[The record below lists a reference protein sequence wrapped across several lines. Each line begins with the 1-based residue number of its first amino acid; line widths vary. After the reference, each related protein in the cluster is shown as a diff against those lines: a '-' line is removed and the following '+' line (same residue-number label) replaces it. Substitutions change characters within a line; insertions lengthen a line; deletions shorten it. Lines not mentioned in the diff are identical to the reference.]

1 MTDKEKGNR
10 VNALAMTFL
19 EELQMRPHP
28 FADQILRAYKA
39 GYHQSEKDSLPE
51 EPDWLQ
57 ELQDKLDSLS
67 KEDFEKVW
75 AKYHQKEEPVS
86 EPIDF
91 EQELYKAFGQV
102 KDFTLGMRIAKWF
115 YDMGKNSQEP
125 VSEELEKVF
134 NRYSEDIESVYSND
148 MFDRGDIFRACK
160 YGAQCQK
167 QQFEKNRLKHC
178 NSITNEQAELEQG
191 FIDQHLDKYNRMPT
205 FFDAIEYGMRLQ
217 KEQMMRGA
225 TDGQIEIGEDY
236 LRIKCLCMSCPPQY
250 DGKLVRLIIIREG
263 LL

>member
-57 ELQDKLDSLS
+57 ELHCKLDSLS

-75 AKYHQKEEPVS
+75 AKYYQKEEPVS
-86 EPIDF
+86 KDLE
-91 EQELYKAFGQV
+91 EAAEKYAYELYPSIGVANTEAELAFKA
-102 KDFTLGMRIAKWF
+102 
-115 YDMGKNSQEP
+115 
-125 VSEELEKVF
+125 
-134 NRYSEDIESVYSND
+134 
-148 MFDRGDIFRACK
+148 
-160 YGAQCQK
+160 GAQWQK
-167 QQFEKNRLKHC
+167 EHFEKNRLKHC

-191 FIDQHLDKYNRMPT
+191 FIDQHLDKYQRMPT
-205 FFDAIEYGMRLQ
+205 YLDAIEYGMKYAEQQ
-217 KEQMMRGA
+217 KRMA
-225 TDGQIEIGEDY
+225 AW
-236 LRIKCLCMSCPPQY
+236 
-250 DGKLVRLIIIREG
+250 
-263 LL
+263 